1 VFSEG
6 DLSPEDVVTSARDRA
21 ETYLRLRAEAELRRV
36 QALPRPDPPANPG
49 LPEPLRGAARLALP
63 FGRRAAAALQP
74 LALSAGRALQPLADS
89 AEEALRPLARG
100 ALDAVAP
107 LAENVG
113 RALEP
118 LAGQVIGAVLPAAD
132 EAARRLHPLAWQAA
146 DRLQGLQRSGE
157 HQFLLWRW
165 QARQATATLCGSG
178 PADAGPEREEPSP
191 EEGAQRLRAIAH
203 ALARAGAVDLATA
216 DSIVV
221 SLETALAARGRLDPE
236 RLLMRE
242 LYAEQQRHT
251 ARPPAGPYLAAPVG
265 VMFPAGPRSGLAD
278 VRLFTLVIAPD
289 RAVLTV
295 SGRLSDE
302 NLRSRHLDPWPL
314 FGSNAP
320 PVARDDRGNQY
331 GFHEDGG
338 WSDDEHWGGILV
350 LTPIPPPGVRWLDLT
365 MTPGSAPVRVNL
377 ADAGPRDEGVP
388 ACVCDGNPA
397 ELMIEAAALE
407 MLYLAAGDGQ
417 ELLWHDLS
425 GLADIVAALDA
436 VGAMEPARDAAGRLV
451 TLARRLGAP
460 VPAALSEAAPPGGPA
475 DLPEPWRNL
484 LENRGRRDG
493 PLGLAPAAAVLPEL
507 DGARFVLAGL
517 RSDETGADLD
527 VMGWGSRAVL
537 FDSGASLWAWSA
549 RDDRGRWHVAEEA
562 SSSASDQHANLQLRL
577 VPPLHPDATSL
588 EVTVAGQTGRA
599 TATVP
604 LDWRRVN
611 QETP

>member
-1 VFSEG
+1 M
-6 DLSPEDVVTSARDRA
+6 TSARDRA

-36 QALPRPDPPANPG
+36 QALPRPVPPADLG
-49 LPEPLRGAARLALP
+49 LPEPLRGAARLVLP

-74 LALSAGRALQPLADS
+74 LAESAGRALQPLAEN
-89 AEEALRPLARG
+89 AEQALRPLARS

-107 LAENVG
+107 LAENMG
-113 RALEP
+113 RSLEP

-146 DRLQGLQRSGE
+146 DRLQTLQRSGE
-157 HQFLLWRW
+157 FLVWRW
-165 QARQATATLCGSG
+165 QARQATATLRGSG
-178 PADAGPEREEPSP
+178 TAGAGPDREEPSP
-191 EEGAQRLRAIAH
+191 EEGVQRLRAIAH

-216 DSIVV
+216 DSIVA

-236 RLLMRE
+236 RLFVQE
-242 LYAEQQRHT
+242 LHAEQQRRT
-251 ARPPAGPYLAAPVG
+251 ARPEAGPYLAAPVG
-265 VMFPAGPRSGLAD
+265 VLFPAPPQSGLAD

-295 SGRLSDE
+295 SGRLSEE

-320 PVARDDRGNQY
+320 PAARDDRGNRY

-338 WSDDEHWGGILV
+338 WSDDESWSGILV
-350 LTPIPPPGVRWLDLT
+350 LTPVPPPGVRWLDLT

-377 ADAGPRDEGVP
+377 ADPGPRDEEVP
-388 ACVCDGNPA
+388 ACVNAASPA
-397 ELMIEAAALE
+397 ELMVEAAALE
-407 MLYLAAGDGQ
+407 MLYPAAGDGH

-425 GLADIVAALDA
+425 GMADIVAALEA
-436 VGAMEPARDAAGRLV
+436 VGALEPAREAVGRLV
-451 TLARRLGAP
+451 TLARRLDVP
-460 VPAALSEAAPPGGPA
+460 VPAALSAAAPPAGPA

-493 PLGLAPAAAVLPEL
+493 PVGLAPAAAVLPEL

-517 RSDETGADLD
+517 RSDETGAELD
-527 VMGWGSRAVL
+527 VMGWGSRVVRHYL
-537 FDSGASLWAWSA
+537 LDSELRLWAWSA
-549 RDDRGRWHVAEEA
+549 RDDRGRWHVAEEV
-562 SSSASDQHANLQLRL
+562 SSSAGDQHAELKLRL
-577 VPPLHPDATSL
+577 VPPLHPEATSL
-588 EVTVAGQTGRA
+588 EVTVTGRTGRA

-604 LDWRRVN
+604 LDWRRAN
-611 QETP
+611 QEPR